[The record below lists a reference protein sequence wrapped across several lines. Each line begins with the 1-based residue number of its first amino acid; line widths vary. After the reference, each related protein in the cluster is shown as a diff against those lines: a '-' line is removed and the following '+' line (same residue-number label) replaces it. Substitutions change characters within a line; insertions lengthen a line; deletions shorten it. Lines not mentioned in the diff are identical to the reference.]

1 MTALDHSGRQRL
13 AALQERNGSE
23 RFQEVAPVPGTDA
36 ETGLSLTVDAARRV
50 GEVRVPDVDKLRT
63 PDRLR
68 AAVRSAFHDADRAR
82 DLASR
87 EASGERQPQAAEI
100 DVTPLLGPSRPS
112 RRGIVKRARQAAAN
126 GVPTDFATTTLMAT
140 GRSGNGYLTVTIGP
154 TGVVEDVDADPEWL
168 AAAQQHYLE
177 AALDEAF
184 HAASQTLDG
193 DPR

>member
-1 MTALDHSGRQRL
+1 MTALDHSGRRRL
-13 AALQERNGSE
+13 AALRERNGSE
-23 RFQEVAPVPGTDA
+23 RFRDVAPVTGTDA

-68 AAVRSAFHDADRAR
+68 AAVRSAFHDADSAR
-82 DLASR
+82 DRASR
-87 EASGERQPQAAEI
+87 EASGHRPPRAAEI

-112 RRGIVKRARQAAAN
+112 RRGIVKRARQAVAN
-126 GVPTDFATTTLMAT
+126 GVPTDFATSLMGT
-140 GRSGNGYLTVTIGP
+140 GRSDNGYLTVTIGP
-154 TGVVEDVDADPEWL
+154 TGVVEDVDAELEWL

-184 HAASQTLDG
+184 LAASQTLDG
-193 DPR
+193 DSR